1 MVAFWLSLLL
11 LLVALVAG
19 VAYVVLRGL
28 QMWRLVKRTGDA
40 FGRRDRAHLAR
51 YGPDR
56 RTPGRGLCSRGP
68 PQGSERRLA
77 DARARLDLQLA
88 AVREARADVRR
99 ALWFV
104 PGL

>member
-1 MVAFWLSLLL
+1 MVFWLRSSL

-40 FGRRDRAHLAR
+40 VRRRDRAHLRATAQIEGHLAEASQPR
-51 YGPDR
+51 SA
-56 RTPGRGLCSRGP
+56 SRIA
-68 PQGSERRLA
+68 SARLA

>member
-40 FGRRDRAHLAR
+40 FGDETARISRATAQIEGHLAEA
-51 YGPDR
+51 
-56 RTPGRGLCSRGP
+56 S
-68 PQGSERRLA
+68 A
-77 DARARLDLQLA
+77 A
-88 AVREARADVRR
+88 AVRLKARADVRR